1 MANATARGLCLSVR
15 RRLRYVCA
23 MIKRTAALLIFVPT
37 LAFAAG
43 GPVPLGSNG
52 GKFGDWTA
60 ATYGRGAD
68 KACYAFTTAQQSS
81 PTFKR
86 GDVLLTVTER
96 PGVHDEVT
104 LGSGY
109 TYPANAKVTLS
120 VGSNAFDFYT
130 KGETAFT
137 TSGSAAVAAFRNG
150 ASAEAKSTG
159 PHGHPVT
166 DDFSLSGFSGAYD
179 AIMSA
184 CS

>member
-1 MANATARGLCLSVR
+1 
-15 RRLRYVCA
+15 
-23 MIKRTAALLIFVPT
+23 MIKLGAALLIFVPT

-43 GPVPLGSNG
+43 GPTPLGSNG

-60 ATYGRGAD
+60 ATYGHGAD
-68 KACYAFTTAQQSS
+68 KACYAFTTAQHSD
-81 PTFKR
+81 PAIRKR

-104 LGSGY
+104 LGAGY

-120 VGSNAFDFYT
+120 VGTNTIDFYT
-130 KGETAFT
+130 QGETAFT
-137 TSGSAAVAAFRNG
+137 TGGSAAVAAFKNG
-150 ASAEAKSTG
+150 AAAEAKSTG

-179 AIMSA
+179 AITSA